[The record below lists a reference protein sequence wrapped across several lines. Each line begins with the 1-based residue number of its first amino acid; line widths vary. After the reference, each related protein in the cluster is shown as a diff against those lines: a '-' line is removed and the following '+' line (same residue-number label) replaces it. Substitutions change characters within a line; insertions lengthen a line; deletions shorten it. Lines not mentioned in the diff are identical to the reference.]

1 MVIRLAF
8 FQMPHKTQLSDN
20 TKHLLTPFVFQVAGI
35 RVNLNQFRDEME
47 QCVVNQEFSKAAEL
61 KQQIIELEEQKELLD
76 SQENS
81 FSQTVR
87 SEEKVTYT
95 IFSLCYSQ
103 SQKQIENSGM
113 RKL

>member
-20 TKHLLTPFVFQVAGI
+20 RKHLLTPFVFQVAGI

-76 SQENS
+76 SQESS

-103 SQKQIENSGM
+103 SQK
-113 RKL
+113 KLKIQG

>member
-1 MVIRLAF
+1 M
-8 FQMPHKTQLSDN
+8 
-20 TKHLLTPFVFQVAGI
+20 
-35 RVNLNQFRDEME
+35 
-47 QCVVNQEFSKAAEL
+47 VNQEFSKAAEL

-95 IFSLCYSQ
+95 INFSLCAIP
-103 SQKQIENSGM
+103 KARKKLKMKRRKNSNLNFLHM
-113 RKL
+113 H